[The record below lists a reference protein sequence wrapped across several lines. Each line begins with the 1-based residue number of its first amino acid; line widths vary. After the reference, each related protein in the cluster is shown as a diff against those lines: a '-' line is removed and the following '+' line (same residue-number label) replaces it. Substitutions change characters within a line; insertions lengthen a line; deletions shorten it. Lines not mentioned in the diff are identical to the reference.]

1 MTVLYGRCLQDW
13 ETSTAPYRKN
23 VAHLNMPENELYDHL
38 ATHANAT
45 GCGLL
50 LEQERIPWTHANG
63 ILIAAAELP
72 G

>member
-1 MTVLYGRCLQDW
+1 
-13 ETSTAPYRKN
+13 
-23 VAHLNMPENELYDHL
+23 MPENELYDHL